1 MLFPAMVPA
10 MDMLENLFGSP
21 VRAKLLKL
29 FLMNPDARFTVQEAS
44 RQTQVRPLLFRHEVR
59 RLVKLRLVKSA
70 STRIARPLAASRG
83 RMKFS
88 TRRETVFMANPD
100 FPLFAELRALC
111 LKSAPHAKG
120 LLAGKIK
127 RLGTIK
133 LAILAGVFIDNPTSR
148 VDLLLVGEGMKKARM
163 KSFIQWLEAR
173 VGKELNYV
181 AMSQQE
187 FKYRRDMYDRFVR
200 DVLEFPHETVINKL
214 GV

>member
-1 MLFPAMVPA
+1 MDTLEKLF
-10 MDMLENLFGSP
+10 DSP

-29 FLMNPDARFTVQEAS
+29 FLMNPDARFTRREAS
-44 RQTQVRPLLFRHEVR
+44 RQAQVRPGEFQREAR
-59 RLVKLRLVKSA
+59 RLMQLRLVKSA
-70 STRIARPLAASRG
+70 SARPLADNPG
-83 RMKFS
+83 RMKFPA
-88 TRRETVFMANPD
+88 RRETVFTANRD

-127 RLGTIK
+127 RLGNIK

-148 VDLLLVGEGMKKARM
+148 VDFLIVGDSIRKPRM

-173 VGKELNYV
+173 IGKELNYV
-181 AMSQQE
+181 AMSSSE

>member
-1 MLFPAMVPA
+1 
-10 MDMLENLFGSP
+10 MLEKIFGSA

-29 FLMNPDARFTVQEAS
+29 FLMNPDVRFTRKEAS
-44 RQTQVRPLLFRHEVR
+44 RQAQVRPDQFRREAR
-59 RLVKLRLVKSA
+59 RLVELRLVKSA
-70 STRIARPLAASRG
+70 SARVARPLADDPSQ
-83 RMKFS
+83 MKLS
-88 TRRETVFMANPD
+88 ARRETVFTANKE

-127 RLGTIK
+127 RLGNIK

-148 VDLLLVGEGMKKARM
+148 VDLLIVGDSIRKAPMR
-163 KSFIQWLEAR
+163 SFLQWIEAR
-173 VGKELNYV
+173 IGKELNYV
-181 AMSQQE
+181 AMSSSE